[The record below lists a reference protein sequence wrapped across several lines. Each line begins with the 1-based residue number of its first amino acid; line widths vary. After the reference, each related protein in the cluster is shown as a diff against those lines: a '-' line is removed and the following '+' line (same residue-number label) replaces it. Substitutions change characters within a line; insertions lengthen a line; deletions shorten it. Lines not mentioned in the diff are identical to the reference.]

1 MPTQDL
7 SKVKDFVKEH
17 ELSFKVV
24 VGDKAILEAFGG
36 IPVIPIT
43 FLIDKD
49 GYIRKKTIGWIEE
62 IATAFERDVEALLA
76 GKEIE
81 EGKVATVPRPA
92 PDFTLPSFEGKEVK
106 LSDFQGR
113 VVIVNFWD
121 AHCPYCRQIL
131 PFHEDF
137 YRRYKDKGVEIIGI
151 HIAVHNGLHV
161 EHPAQADVEV
171 IKAFIRDLRLTF
183 TTVMGTEEIEKAYGG
198 ISSTPTFFLID
209 PKGYIQKK
217 FEGWDEAIA
226 SELESRVNSLLGES
240 EGKH

>member
-1 MPTQDL
+1 MPIQDL
-7 SKVKDFVKEH
+7 TKVRDFVKEH
-17 ELSFKVV
+17 ELTFKVV
-24 VGDKAILEAFGG
+24 IGDKAILEAFGG

-49 GYIRKKTIGWIEE
+49 GYIRKKTIGWTEE
-62 IATAFERDVEALLA
+62 IATAFEQNVEALLA
-76 GKEIE
+76 GREIE
-81 EGKVATVPRPA
+81 EEKVAMVPRPA

-106 LSDFQGR
+106 LSDLKGR
-113 VVIVNFWD
+113 VVILNFWD

-151 HIAVHNGLHV
+151 HRAVHDSPHA
-161 EHPAQADVEV
+161 EHSAQADVEA
-171 IKAFIRDLRLTF
+171 IKAFIRDLGLTF
-183 TTVMGTEEIEKAYGG
+183 TTLMETEEIEKAYGG

-217 FEGWDEAIA
+217 FEGWDGAIA
-226 SELESRVNSLLGES
+226 SELESRVNALLRES
-240 EGKH
+240 EGKR